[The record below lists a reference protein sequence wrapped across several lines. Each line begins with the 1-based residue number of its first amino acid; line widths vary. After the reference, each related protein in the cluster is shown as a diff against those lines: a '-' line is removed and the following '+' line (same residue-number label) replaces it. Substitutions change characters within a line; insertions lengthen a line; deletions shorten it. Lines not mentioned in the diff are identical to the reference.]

1 MASDDGFREIQLN
14 GKQLVFLFM
23 ATTIVAVVI
32 FLCGVMV
39 GRGVRGAP
47 VPAGAE
53 SAAVAPAGDLNAV
66 PDTQAPGRGT
76 ATVAPATTPPPPPPD
91 DLGSGS
97 RADSGKPADQT
108 ADAAPAPAAGT
119 PPGENAAVEKS
130 AANKP
135 IATAAT
141 TAQRPTP
148 QASVPAPVAG
158 TPPATAV
165 PSEPPGDGIP
175 VQVGAYLEKG
185 QAETV
190 ARHLLAQGYT
200 AYIMPP
206 PASGGMFRVRVGK
219 FKERREAEAVLRR
232 LVQEE
237 QFKQAWIPR

>member
-39 GRGVRGAP
+39 GRGVRGAALS
-47 VPAGAE
+47 AGAE
-53 SAAVAPAGDLNAV
+53 AAAAAPAGDLTAV
-66 PDTQAPGRGT
+66 PDTQAPGKSA
-76 ATVAPATTPPPPPPD
+76 ATIAPSTTPPPPPPD
-91 DLGSGS
+91 DLGSDV

-108 ADAAPAPAAGT
+108 PSAAPAPAT
-119 PPGENAAVEKS
+119 EKPPADKPGVEKS

-135 IATAAT
+135 IAAAVA

-148 QASVPAPVAG
+148 QGSAPAPAGG
-158 TPPATAV
+158 TPPAAVV

-175 VQVGAYLEKG
+175 VQVGAYVERS

-200 AYIMPP
+200 AYIMAP

-232 LVQEE
+232 LVKEE